1 MHPDTNTMLIII
13 VAGVAL
19 MLLGFGLRDRNIGMG
34 LMGIGLATALG
45 TIIYKAYITFN

>member
-19 MLLGFGLRDRNIGMG
+19 MLLVSVC
-34 LMGIGLATALG
+34 ATATSAWG
-45 TIIYKAYITFN
+45 

>member
-1 MHPDTNTMLIII
+1 MHPDTTTMLIII

-34 LMGIGLATALG
+34 LMGIGLVTALG

>member
-34 LMGIGLATALG
+34 LMGIGLVTALG
-45 TIIYKAYITFN
+45 TIIYKAYITLN

>member
-34 LMGIGLATALG
+34 LMGIGIVTALG